1 MPCAC
6 LAGLLLRVGLEA
18 GSCPRLYS
26 GLKARSAGKSYA
38 PTRSA
43 ATAHRTSPRAVWAGL
58 IGPVRAL
65 FSVFYFSFFSFLF
78 FLFYFLFL
86 FVSFLF
92 CFLFF
97 IFNFVQI

>member
-1 MPCAC
+1 VVPAGLMPCAC

-43 ATAHRTSPRAVWAGL
+43 AGGPIHRFKREPASLRSRKMYARP
-58 IGPVRAL
+58 GPFTLSL
-65 FSVFYFSFFSFLF
+65 FSHSLWCVAASN
-78 FLFYFLFL
+78 
-86 FVSFLF
+86 VSCTLLTF
-92 CFLFF
+92 
-97 IFNFVQI
+97 